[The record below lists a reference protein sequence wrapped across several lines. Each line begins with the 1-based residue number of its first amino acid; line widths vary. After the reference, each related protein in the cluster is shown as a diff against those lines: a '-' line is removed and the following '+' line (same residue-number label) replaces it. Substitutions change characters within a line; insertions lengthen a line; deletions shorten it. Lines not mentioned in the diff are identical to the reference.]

1 MKLYTLLFEEHSIE
15 DIEFS
20 ISEDTSLGENR
31 KQVWVY
37 ANHPQ
42 LGNVASLNADSLNTT
57 RPSGDE
63 EIDAVL
69 YGREAY
75 YLLSPNAWNDF
86 DKLRKQ
92 ISNKPDEVTAWGI
105 NMSGSDRRFRGEGL
119 GKAMYLHLL
128 KYIATNYKGIV
139 VNNQAWGG
147 ETSTLAKNVWKSLTK
162 HPEIKHI
169 GSAFWGGNISN
180 IKLRARRLHGWEQ
193 REKYKQ
199 PRSAALRQALKDQD

>member
-1 MKLYTLLFEEHSIE
+1 MQTI
-15 DIEFS
+15 
-20 ISEDTSLGENR
+20 
-31 KQVWVY
+31 
-37 ANHPQ
+37 
-42 LGNVASLNADSLNTT
+42 
-57 RPSGDE
+57 
-63 EIDAVL
+63 
-69 YGREAY
+69 
-75 YLLSPNAWNDF
+75 PN
-86 DKLRKQ
+86 
-92 ISNKPDEVTAWGI
+92 TAWGI

-180 IKLRARRLHGWEQ
+180 IKLRARRTTS
-193 REKYKQ
+193 KI
-199 PRSAALRQALKDQD
+199 